1 MDQSR
6 PVYNQDIS
14 LWLLVRWN
22 KCLKDRA
29 ELRLLASVLLSTL
42 TQCSRE
48 CQILMLEEL
57 LQITLSS
64 LSGDEQLWGE
74 LAALLQTLLLWVL
87 NRSSFL
93 PEEVSSAP
101 LDWLIEGDWIIYFG
115 LSSSEFAEVLE
126 DVTNVL
132 TSLYYIFTISSLP
145 QSCINKCVGP

>member
-6 PVYNQDIS
+6 PIYNQDIS
-14 LWLLVRWN
+14 LWFLVRWN
-22 KCLKDRA
+22 KCLKDRG
-29 ELRLLASVLLSTL
+29 ELRLLASVQLSTL
-42 TQCSRE
+42 TQCSWE

-101 LDWLIEGDWIIYFG
+101 LGWLIEGDRIIYFG
-115 LSSSEFAEVLE
+115 LSSSEFGEVLE
-126 DVTNVL
+126 DVTSVPWLCADITLLHFHNFITASVL
-132 TSLYYIFTISSLP
+132 Y
-145 QSCINKCVGP
+145 